1 MNDFKNLIKKNI
13 ADVTAYPPGKPIEE
27 LQRELGIKK
36 IIKLAS
42 NENPLGPSPKLITA
56 IKDGLSNLNRYPDG
70 NCFYLKKKLAQ
81 RLGFSQSQIIVG
93 NGSDEIITFA
103 LRAFVGEKDE
113 VIVAHPSFLIYEIAA
128 KICGANIVR
137 VPLNNFCYDLKKM
150 KEAITEQTKIIFI
163 ANPDNPT
170 GSYVNKEEVDEFLQ
184 GLPDSLIVYFD
195 EAYFEY
201 TQGLSDFP
209 DTLAYLKDKNVIVTR
224 SFSKAYGLAGLRLGY
239 GVSRPEIIDYIN
251 KIREP
256 FNVNSL
262 AQLAG
267 TAALD
272 DQDYLVHVQ
281 EIIFEGKKYLYD
293 NFDRLGLRYIRSA
306 TNFIL
311 VDLNRSATEVYGELL
326 KLGIIVR
333 DMKAWQLDNFIRVTV
348 GTMEEN
354 KIFVEALKKVVSH

>member
-1 MNDFKNLIKKNI
+1 MKDLVKKNI
-13 ADVTAYPPGKPIEE
+13 ADIIPYPPGKPIEE

-42 NENPLGPSPKLITA
+42 NENSLGPSPKVIRA
-56 IKDGLSNLNRYPDG
+56 IKNGLGKLNRYPDG
-70 NCFYLKKKLAQ
+70 SCFYLKKKLAQ
-81 RLGFSQSQIIVG
+81 RLGVGESHIIVG

-103 LRAFVGEKDE
+103 LRAFVQEKDE
-113 VIVAHPSFLIYEIAA
+113 VIVAYPSFLIYEIAA
-128 KICGANIVR
+128 KICGANVVR

-150 KEAITEQTKIIFI
+150 KEAISEKTKIIFI

-170 GSYVNKEEVDEFLQ
+170 GSYVSREEVDKFLQ
-184 GLPDSLIVYFD
+184 GLPDNLIVYFD

-201 TQGLSDFP
+201 ALGLSDFP
-209 DTLAYLKDKNVIVTR
+209 DILTYLKDRNIIVTR

-239 GVSRPEIIDYIN
+239 GIARPEIISYMN
-251 KIREP
+251 KTREP

-267 TAALD
+267 IAALD
-272 DQDYLVHVQ
+272 NQDYLVRVR
-281 EIIFEGKKYLYD
+281 EIVFEGKRYLYE
-293 NFDRLGLRYIRSA
+293 NFDKLGLHYIRSA

-311 VDLNRSATEVYGELL
+311 VDLNRCADVVYRELL

-348 GTMEEN
+348 GTMKEN
-354 KIFVEALKKVVSH
+354 KMFIEALKKVVSH